1 MWINIFWLLRIGD
14 WKEDIISISKQDIH
28 KDMHILPVHILL
40 SKLNHCLHFRPKS
53 LLFPINFKY
62 YYGQVK
68 KFYQRE
74 IMIVGKAF
82 MSISIYHM
90 LIYSYL

>member
-1 MWINIFWLLRIGD
+1 MR
-14 WKEDIISISKQDIH
+14 
-28 KDMHILPVHILL
+28 ILPVHILL
-40 SKLNHCLHFRPKS
+40 SKLNHCLHLDQNLHFS
-53 LLFPINFKY
+53 INFKY

-74 IMIVGKAF
+74 IMIMGKAF

-90 LIYSYL
+90 LIYSYPIRHLWNQ